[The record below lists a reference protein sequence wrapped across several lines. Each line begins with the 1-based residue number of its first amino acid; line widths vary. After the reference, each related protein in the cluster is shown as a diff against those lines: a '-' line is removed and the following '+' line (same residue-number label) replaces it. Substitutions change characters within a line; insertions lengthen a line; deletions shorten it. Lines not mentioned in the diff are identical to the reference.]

1 MKEFG
6 KRIGSFVVKYRIGV
20 VILSLLLLIPSLF
33 GYLETRVN
41 YDILVYLPED
51 IETMRGQK
59 ILEDDF
65 EMGSF
70 AICCVDNMQPKDI
83 LKLEETFKNI
93 EGVNKV
99 ISANDLIG
107 TTIPIEMLPD
117 EILDN
122 FKKDESQLMLVTFS
136 DSTIAI
142 EAIKEMRD
150 LTDIDV
156 KIGGMSASTLDT
168 SVIADSEIMIYVIV
182 AVALVL
188 LILMLSLDSYIIPI
202 LLLGNIGIAI
212 LYNMGTNYFLGE
224 ISYITKAIAAVLQL
238 GVTTDFSIFLYHK
251 YKRAK
256 EEKETKELAMIE
268 AVGDTLVSV
277 AGSSLTTVAGF
288 LALCTMQLTL
298 GNDIGIVMA
307 KGVVLGVITTI
318 TVFPAFLLV
327 CDKWIEKTYHK
338 VWLPAFKSVKG
349 FVLKYYKVIL
359 VIAILIV
366 YPAYYGN
373 NHIKQYYNLTKDLPQ
388 DLESCIANS
397 QLKDK
402 FNIVSPEV
410 ILIDKN
416 MKNNKM
422 NEMVD
427 KIQSLKGV
435 DLVLSPS
442 ELSSLA
448 IPDEMM
454 SDELKSIF
462 ESSQYKIIFI
472 NSLYEVAS
480 EELNHQIEE
489 VNKIV
494 KSYDKD
500 ALLAGEGP
508 CMKDLVH
515 IADLDFQSVNTMSI
529 VVIFI
534 IMTFVLKSISLPIL
548 LVAAIELAVFINMAI
563 GYYTGDVVP
572 FVASIVIGTIQL
584 GATIDYAILLT
595 TKYLEQRKYGE
606 TKQDAMAFAIDQSMS
621 SIVVSA
627 FSLFAATFG
636 VGMISKLNMIASLCT
651 LLSRGT
657 LISMII
663 VVCIIPTLLLT
674 FDSFILKTSIG
685 FKQVRI
691 QEKERI

>member
-224 ISYITKAIAAVLQL
+224 ISRSNQN
-238 GVTTDFSIFLYHK
+238 IF
-251 YKRAK
+251 
-256 EEKETKELAMIE
+256 
-268 AVGDTLVSV
+268 
-277 AGSSLTTVAGF
+277 
-288 LALCTMQLTL
+288 
-298 GNDIGIVMA
+298 
-307 KGVVLGVITTI
+307 
-318 TVFPAFLLV
+318 
-327 CDKWIEKTYHK
+327 W
-338 VWLPAFKSVKG
+338 
-349 FVLKYYKVIL
+349 
-359 VIAILIV
+359 
-366 YPAYYGN
+366 
-373 NHIKQYYNLTKDLPQ
+373 
-388 DLESCIANS
+388 
-397 QLKDK
+397 
-402 FNIVSPEV
+402 
-410 ILIDKN
+410 
-416 MKNNKM
+416 
-422 NEMVD
+422 
-427 KIQSLKGV
+427 
-435 DLVLSPS
+435 
-442 ELSSLA
+442 
-448 IPDEMM
+448 
-454 SDELKSIF
+454 
-462 ESSQYKIIFI
+462 
-472 NSLYEVAS
+472 
-480 EELNHQIEE
+480 
-489 VNKIV
+489 
-494 KSYDKD
+494 
-500 ALLAGEGP
+500 
-508 CMKDLVH
+508 
-515 IADLDFQSVNTMSI
+515 SI
-529 VVIFI
+529 V
-534 IMTFVLKSISLPIL
+534 
-548 LVAAIELAVFINMAI
+548 LVRV
-563 GYYTGDVVP
+563 
-572 FVASIVIGTIQL
+572 
-584 GATIDYAILLT
+584 
-595 TKYLEQRKYGE
+595 
-606 TKQDAMAFAIDQSMS
+606 
-621 SIVVSA
+621 
-627 FSLFAATFG
+627 
-636 VGMISKLNMIASLCT
+636 
-651 LLSRGT
+651 
-657 LISMII
+657 
-663 VVCIIPTLLLT
+663 LLL
-674 FDSFILKTSIG
+674 
-685 FKQVRI
+685 
-691 QEKERI
+691 

>member
-136 DSTIAI
+136 NSTIAI

-338 VWLPAFKSVKG
+338 VWLPVFKSVKG

-442 ELSSLA
+442 ELSSLG

-663 VVCIIPTLLLT
+663 VVCVIPTLLLT